1 MDSKSLLWFIV
12 CWIASWRSF
21 DRKHTAMFVLCN
33 SVQQS
38 NDTVRTC
45 GQFLARSVRTSSVLL
60 ETEYVAD
67 FYFSATW
74 NYWQIYNHLKFV
86 NDFFPSMSLCI
97 HKMLIGF
104 IVLRFV
110 DGRGSDNGNGNAN
123 SRLIYSHEPLPTWLV
138 VRYVMEFHIFDYE
151 SIHLHWQRGE
161 NRIDLTFKNVF
172 FHFFTFFLLHSI
184 ECVWK
189 WV

>member
-1 MDSKSLLWFIV
+1 MWPIFSSIGSNFECFIGNRICGWFLFFGYVKLLTNLQSSKI
-12 CWIASWRSF
+12 
-21 DRKHTAMFVLCN
+21 RK
-33 SVQQS
+33 
-38 NDTVRTC
+38 R
-45 GQFLARSVRTSSVLL
+45 
-60 ETEYVAD
+60 
-67 FYFSATW
+67 
-74 NYWQIYNHLKFV
+74 I
-86 NDFFPSMSLCI
+86 FFPSMSLCI

-172 FHFFTFFLLHSI
+172 FSFSYIFLSSFDWMRMEMSLNFASTQPIAHYRGNLLPVI
-184 ECVWK
+184 VF
-189 WV
+189 